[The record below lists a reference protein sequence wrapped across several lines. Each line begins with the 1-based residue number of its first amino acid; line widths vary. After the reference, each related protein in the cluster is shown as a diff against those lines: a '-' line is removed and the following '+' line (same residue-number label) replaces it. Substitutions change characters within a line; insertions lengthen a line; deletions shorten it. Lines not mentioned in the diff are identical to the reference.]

1 MNNGKTR
8 NRKFLYYTLILTLVL
23 TSSLGVVFALD
34 SSGPLVGATNAQAA
48 APVVAATTTTA
59 PTTTTVPATTA
70 SAATTPAPA
79 APADPM
85 AFTGT
90 EIKLSLDQAVEL
102 TLTSSSG
109 IETAKINK
117 LNNLSKT
124 EEYFQTISD
133 NSQADKM
140 AANSNDFR
148 YSGTSRTAKEMA
160 RLGAEFATVQ
170 SQKNYDAEINSLKRS
185 SVKQYFET
193 LQTKDA
199 VRIAQD
205 SLKAQEAILKNTNAK
220 FKLGVVAKKDVL
232 NAEVAVN
239 QAKVELQNAQNSYSL
254 SLMNFNLYFG
264 YPVMQKVTLTDTLKV
279 TPPTLTTLDEAIK
292 LALANRN
299 EIAGANFNQKY
310 NALKLIETG
319 NNVSKT
325 SSRYYAAQA
334 ASMNMDKAAKEAPAQ
349 VEIDVRNKFMQLS
362 AAKASMD
369 LGKLNVEK
377 AKESYRLAN
386 LSFNAGMV
394 TLADVQTAQVAALQA
409 EQNYSKSILTYKLA
423 VLDYEQSMTVG
434 TTRFSF

>member
-1 MNNGKTR
+1 MNHGKTQS
-8 NRKFLYYTLILTLVL
+8 RKLLYYALILTLMI
-23 TSSLGVVFALD
+23 TSSVGVVFALD
-34 SSGPLVGATNAQAA
+34 AGSPGPT
-48 APVVAATTTTA
+48 APMVAATTTTA
-59 PTTTTVPATTA
+59 PAATSPAVTTTSAAATTA
-70 SAATTPAPA
+70 AAATVPV
-79 APADPM
+79 DPM

-90 EIKLSLDQAVEL
+90 EIKLSLDQAVAL
-102 TLTSSSG
+102 TLTTSSG

-117 LNNLSKT
+117 MNNLSKT
-124 EEYFQTISD
+124 EEYFQTISN

-160 RLGAEFATVQ
+160 RLGADFATVQ

-185 SVKQYFET
+185 AVKQYFET

-279 TPPTLTTLDEAIK
+279 TPPTLTTLEEAIK

-299 EIAGANFNQKY
+299 EIAGANFNLQY
-310 NALKLIETG
+310 YTLNLKEVG

-325 SSRYYAAQA
+325 SSRYYTAEALF
-334 ASMNMDKAAKEAPAQ
+334 MNAEKAAKEAPAQ
-349 VEIDVRNKFMQLS
+349 MEIDVRNKYMQME
-362 AAKASMD
+362 AAKAAMD
-369 LGKLNVEK
+369 LGKLNVDK

-386 LSFNAGMV
+386 LSYNAGMV

-423 VLDYEQSMTVG
+423 ILDYEQSMTVG

>member
-1 MNNGKTR
+1 MNHGKTQS
-8 NRKFLYYTLILTLVL
+8 RKLLYYALILTLMI
-23 TSSLGVVFALD
+23 TSSVGVVFALD
-34 SSGPLVGATNAQAA
+34 AGSPGPT
-48 APVVAATTTTA
+48 APMVAATTTTA
-59 PTTTTVPATTA
+59 PAATSPAVTTTSAAATTA
-70 SAATTPAPA
+70 AAATVPV
-79 APADPM
+79 DPM

-124 EEYFQTISD
+124 EEYFQTITN

-170 SQKNYDAEINSLKRS
+170 SQKNFDAEINSLKRS
-185 SVKQYFET
+185 AVKQYFET
-193 LQTKDA
+193 LQAKDA

-279 TPPTLTTLDEAIK
+279 TPPTLTTLEEAIK

-299 EIAGANFNQKY
+299 EIAGANFNLQY
-310 NALKLIETG
+310 YTLNLKEVG

-325 SSRYYAAQA
+325 SSRYYTAEALF
-334 ASMNMDKAAKEAPAQ
+334 MNAEKAAKEAPAQ
-349 VEIDVRNKFMQLS
+349 MEIDVRNKYMQME
-362 AAKASMD
+362 AAKAAMD
-369 LGKLNVEK
+369 LGKLNVDK

-386 LSFNAGMV
+386 LSYNAGMV

-423 VLDYEQSMTVG
+423 ILDYEQSMTVG